1 MGTPLN
7 WFVFNLFVVISIAL
21 DLRVFHRHPHKIKL
35 REAALSSFCWIAISV
50 LFGLGVLYFR
60 GEQPALEFFTGYL
73 IEKALS
79 VDNLFLFLVI
89 FRAFAVDDRLQHR
102 LLEWGVVGALV
113 MVSIEHYLAQLNAP
127 RPRAAAIAIANPIT
141 GDWVKMTN
149 HVWEF
154 SIEQTRKALGL
165 EKLVVLND
173 FTALALALPFIDR
186 AELRKVGGGEPVEHA
201 PLALLGA
208 GTGLGVSGLIP
219 CAAGWV
225 PLQGEGGH
233 ATFSPANERE
243 ADILRIVWREYP
255 HVSTER
261 LVAGIGIGN
270 LYRAIAELSGQTA
283 ESLTP
288 AEITDRAIN
297 GGDPLCTDVLDTF
310 CAMLGTAAG
319 NLALTLGASGGVYI
333 GGGIVPRLGEF
344 FDRSSFRKRFEE
356 KGRFSQHLA
365 AMPTYVILAK
375 TPALLGAAE
384 ALKTMP

>member
-1 MGTPLN
+1 MSIGHNESPTLVADIGGTN
-7 WFVFNLFVVISIAL
+7 ARFAL
-21 DLRVFHRHPHKIKL
+21 IQGESHVPTQEMVLSGCDFPSPV
-35 REAALSSFCWIAISV
+35 EA
-50 LFGLGVLYFR
+50 
-60 GEQPALEFFTGYL
+60 
-73 IEKALS
+73 
-79 VDNLFLFLVI
+79 
-89 FRAFAVDDRLQHR
+89 
-102 LLEWGVVGALV
+102 
-113 MVSIEHYLAQLNAP
+113 IEHYLAQLNAP

-243 ADILRIVWREYP
+243 ADILRIVWRDYP

-261 LVAGIGIGN
+261 LVAGVGIGN
-270 LYRAIAELSGQTA
+270 LYRAIAKLSGQTA